1 MGIRSLVKHRI
12 FPEKHTHT
20 RIETFNAPIWKIPHE
35 LVLFIFQQLCFN
47 NDTHEIILVKG
58 GPTPW
63 PLLLSAVCSNWRRMM
78 LDNPT
83 LWSFLSVAFGA
94 APQKPNGRAI
104 HIFLERSQTT
114 PLIVHMRLPSTLPS
128 RKIIRHPAFQ
138 ALIRDAPR
146 WKMLRLIGDPR
157 ILRKNHSMR
166 VVESLPKLE
175 VLSLENMESPETVSD
190 FQIIPMPNLCRLIV
204 ITPRARIALQSN
216 FPWTQLTSMRLHR
229 LHNVPS
235 LVQLC
240 PNLIELGLILSS
252 ELGASS
258 YSIRQD
264 LE

>member
-1 MGIRSLVKHRI
+1 
-12 FPEKHTHT
+12 
-20 RIETFNAPIWKIPHE
+20 
-35 LVLFIFQQLCFN
+35 
-47 NDTHEIILVKG
+47 
-58 GPTPW
+58 
-63 PLLLSAVCSNWRRMM
+63 M

-83 LWSFLSVAFGA
+83 LWSILSVAFGA
-94 APQKPNGRAI
+94 APQKPNGRVI

-157 ILRKNHSMR
+157 ILRKDHPMR
-166 VVESLPKLE
+166 AVESLPKLE
-175 VLSLENMESPETVSD
+175 VLSLENMESETVTD
-190 FQIIPMPNLCRLIV
+190 FQVIPMPNLCRLIV
-204 ITPRARIALQSN
+204 ITPRERIAVQSN
-216 FPWTQLTSMRLHR
+216 FPWTQLTSMRLHG

-252 ELGASS
+252 ELGEALPNHPVV
-258 YSIRQD
+258 IRHKRMRLLSLWFVKD
-264 LE
+264 PNMPKVKKKLLDMLEFPFDYFCCPVL